1 MNRAFYLGLV
11 SCKNKLS
18 LDKCP
23 YSPEETK
30 YKEWRRG
37 FARGKKEINAINN
50 SIKDKNDEKEVQD
63 NQKG

>member
-1 MNRAFYLGLV
+1 MNNAFYLGLV
-11 SCKNKLS
+11 SGKNNLS

-37 FARGKKEINAINN
+37 FARGKKEINATANLIKAKNN
-50 SIKDKNDEKEVQD
+50 EKEAKD
-63 NQKG
+63 N

>member
-11 SCKNKLS
+11 SGKNNLA
-18 LDKCP
+18 LNKCP

-37 FARGKKEINAINN
+37 FARGKKEINAT
-50 SIKDKNDEKEVQD
+50 IKKIEAKANEQETSD
-63 NQKG
+63 N